1 MSDSTALG
9 EFLRARRE
17 ALGPQDVGLPGHGR
31 RRVPGLRREEVA
43 LLAGVSPDYYMRS
56 EQGRETSPSPQ
67 VVDAIATALRLDD
80 AAHDHLRRLPRAAHA
95 RRGFP
100 ADHDRVSPALRRL
113 LDSWPDTPAFVL
125 GPALDVLAHNALAA
139 ALHSGFQRFDNLA
152 RMVFLDPAG
161 RAFHRDRE
169 RAARSCVA
177 ELRAAYG
184 CDPDSPGSPRSSTRS
199 ARRARSSPD
208 CGHGTRY
215 GARPSRP
222 STSRTPKSAL
232 WRSSS
237 RRSPSTVSR
246 TSSWSST
253 EPSPRAPPRPP
264 WRSSVPVPIGERSTA
279 AARPE
284 PGCTAPGMTAAWLRR
299 HPRPRLETQ

>member
-43 LLAGVSPDYYMRS
+43 LLAGVSPDYYMRL

-184 CDPDSPGSPRSSTRS
+184 CDPDSPDRRGRRHAPRAEPGVRRTVGT
-199 ARRARSSPD
+199 AR
-208 CGHGTRY
+208 GTGQDPAGQAPHAPR
-215 GARPSRP
+215 
-222 STSRTPKSAL
+222 
-232 WRSSS
+232 S
-237 RRSPSTVSR
+237 RRSGDPVLGVHRQRCPAPAAGRLPS
-246 TSSWSST
+246 
-253 EPSPRAPPRPP
+253 RARERHRGRLGGAPYPC
-264 WRSSVPVPIGERSTA
+264 RSGSVPPQRRVLSLGA
-279 AARPE
+279 
-284 PGCTAPGMTAAWLRR
+284 R
-299 HPRPRLETQ
+299 HPG